1 MRKMRPN
8 RKLFAIA
15 ITLLASLATGRHLE
29 AQVQRCGADCEPCE
43 GAPSQWVQGGGSET
57 GAKYLLYCVPGS
69 SCTKCDAGPVTLRD
83 PVQPVSST
91 ALASLRSSSRDRFS
105 QLVRSH
111 AETLRYSSR
120 LGAIVVLGGCD
131 GNTVQTVVRLN
142 QFQKDWLVGL
152 GLQTF
157 EAHLAA
163 LRQAQS
169 SERRG

>member
-1 MRKMRPN
+1 MRPT
-8 RKLFAIA
+8 RKLLAIA
-15 ITLLASLATGRHLE
+15 IALFASLTAGRNLE

-43 GAPSQWVQGGGSET
+43 GAPSQWVQGGGSQT

-83 PVQPVSST
+83 QVQPVT
-91 ALASLRSSSRDRFS
+91 NTMLASLRSGSRDQFS
-105 QLVRSH
+105 ELVRSH

-131 GNTVQTVVRLN
+131 GKTVQTVLRLN
-142 QFQKDWLVGL
+142 QSQRSWLAGL